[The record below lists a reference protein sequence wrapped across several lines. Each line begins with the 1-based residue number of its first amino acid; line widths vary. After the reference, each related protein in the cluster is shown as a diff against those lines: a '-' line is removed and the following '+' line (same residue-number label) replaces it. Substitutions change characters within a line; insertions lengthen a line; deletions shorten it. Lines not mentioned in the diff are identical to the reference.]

1 MSQRELEAVIGRA
14 ILDQEFRMALFA
26 DRAVALDGYELTEAE
41 VAAVRMVDAE
51 SLDGCAMIL
60 EGRIREP

>member
-1 MSQRELEAVIGRA
+1 
-14 ILDQEFRMALFA
+14 MALFA